1 MGISD
6 GCGLKKS
13 SMMNVAKEALDLTL
27 ESYLWRIVLTGG
39 LVLQYYHLTFSQEES
54 FVMEVLKEA
63 WKVCALLEGFL
74 VGEYFPWMPVAS
86 EAFSGASLE
95 AFLAHHYYH
104 FVAWYYY

>member
-13 SMMNVAKEALDLTL
+13 SMMNAATEALDLTL

-39 LVLQYYHLTFSQEES
+39 LELQYYHLTFSQEES
-54 FVMEVLKEA
+54 FVMEVWKEA
-63 WKVCALLEGFL
+63 LKVYVLLEEFL
-74 VGEYFPWMPVAS
+74 GEECFPSMPVVS
-86 EAFSGASLE
+86 EVFSGASLVV
-95 AFLAHHYYH
+95 FLVLHYYH